1 MSTDPRIEAAA
12 KSVHPH
18 LWDGR
23 TEQVLLQLTGAAA
36 CTPAQAKE
44 SVERLQGQRLE
55 EVQAYIAAADQ
66 AATIATWERLDALPV
81 GSRILLAGVHLER
94 DPEPVDDGVWRD
106 LSNALHLDDVD
117 MRFLLER
124 HAAHVTRWG
133 KA

>member
-12 KSVHPH
+12 KA
-18 LWDGR
+18 L
-23 TEQVLLQLTGAAA
+23 
-36 CTPAQAKE
+36 
-44 SVERLQGQRLE
+44 
-55 EVQAYIAAADQ
+55 YAADDNPWAWDDTPQ
-66 AATIATWERLDALPV
+66 QKFYRNIARVAIEGADKAATIATWERLDALPV

>member
-1 MSTDPRIEAAA
+1 MSTDPRVEAAA
-12 KSVHPH
+12 RAMHPH
-18 LWDGR
+18 LWNGKFED
-23 TEQVLLQLTGAAA
+23 VLLRFTGWGWHTPEQAAA
-36 CTPAQAKE
+36 AAEEKRADALATAK
-44 SVERLQGQRLE
+44 G
-55 EVQAYIAAADQ
+55 YIAAADQ

-124 HAAHVTRWG
+124 HTAHLTRWG